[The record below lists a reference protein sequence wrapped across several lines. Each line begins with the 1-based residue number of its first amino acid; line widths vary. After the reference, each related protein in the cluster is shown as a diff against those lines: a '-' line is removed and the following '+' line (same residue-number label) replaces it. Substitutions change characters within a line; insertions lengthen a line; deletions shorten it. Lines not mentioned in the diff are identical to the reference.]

1 MINQDFS
8 DMLSALSE
16 EGVEYLLVGAYALA
30 VHGHPRATGDI
41 DIWVRPTPENAG
53 RVLRAVARFGAPL
66 RDLSAADLST
76 PGTVFQIGVPPRR
89 IDLMT
94 SIDAVEFDAAW
105 TGRLQARVGD
115 RDVPVIGKS
124 DLVRNKR
131 ATGRMKDRADLEA
144 LGEDIGP

>member
-1 MINQDFS
+1 
-8 DMLSALSE
+8 MLSALSE
-16 EGVEYLLVGAYALA
+16 AGAEYLLVGAYALA

-53 RVLRAVARFGAPL
+53 RVLRAVARFGAPV
-66 RDLSAADLST
+66 RDLSATDLAT

-94 SIDAVEFDAAW
+94 SIDGVEFDAAW
-105 TGRLQARVGD
+105 TGRHQARVGD
-115 RDVPVIGKS
+115 LDVPVIGRS

-131 ATGRMKDRADLEA
+131 ATGRPQDLADVAA
-144 LGEDIGP
+144 LGG

>member
-1 MINQDFS
+1 LINQDFS

-16 EGVEYLLVGAYALA
+16 EGVEFLLVGAYALA

-66 RDLSAADLST
+66 RDLSATDLST

-131 ATGRMKDRADLEA
+131 ATGRPQDLADVAA
-144 LGEDIGP
+144 LGG

>member
-1 MINQDFS
+1 LINQDFS

-94 SIDAVEFDAAW
+94 SIDAVEFAAAW

-131 ATGRMKDRADLEA
+131 ATGRPQDLADVAA
-144 LGEDIGP
+144 LGG

>member
-1 MINQDFS
+1 
-8 DMLSALSE
+8 MLSALSE
-16 EGVEYLLVGAYALA
+16 ESVEYLLVGAYALA

-131 ATGRMKDRADLEA
+131 ATGRPQDLADVAA
-144 LGEDIGP
+144 LGG